1 MKYLNNLSGWRL
13 NLLIIGTIS
22 FIISVFLLIRME
34 KIGIDFFGLG
44 AIFVMPIFKNIWL
57 KLTFCILCKFY
68 VSFFY
73 KKSHRM
79 LLSLNDIVV
88 LCSIY

>member
-57 KLTFCILCKFY
+57 KLTFCILCIILCI
-68 VSFFY
+68 FF
-73 KKSHRM
+73 M
-79 LLSLNDIVV
+79 QEIT
-88 LCSIY
+88 